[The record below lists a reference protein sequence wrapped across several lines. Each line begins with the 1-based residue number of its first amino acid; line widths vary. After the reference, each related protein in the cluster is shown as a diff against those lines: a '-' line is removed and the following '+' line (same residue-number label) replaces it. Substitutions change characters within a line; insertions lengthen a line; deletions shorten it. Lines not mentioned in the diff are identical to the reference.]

1 MAASN
6 DAANVVIGANG
17 TVWVGPTDA
26 SAPTDVSTDMETVD
40 PDFQALGFISE
51 QGANFTDTKT
61 VLEVMAWQSL
71 FVIARRITARNL
83 ELAFAA
89 REWNGNTVRLAFGG
103 GDIADLG
110 GGEFSYSPPAPEDID
125 ERSMVLEWEDG
136 DKHYRLYVP
145 VGMVTSNTQTTL
157 ARTAP
162 SDLPITFSATNDG
175 SSDIYTLFTD
185 DPAFADT
192 QSS

>member
-1 MAASN
+1 MTTN

-17 TVWVGPTDA
+17 ALWVGETDVT
-26 SAPTDVSTDMETVD
+26 APSDVSTDMESVD
-40 PDFQALGFISE
+40 SGWQDLGFVSE
-51 QGANFTDTKT
+51 AGANFTDTKT

-103 GDIADLG
+103 GDITDLG
-110 GGEFSYSPPAPEDID
+110 GGEFSYSPPDPEDID
-125 ERSMVLEWEDG
+125 ERSMVLEWQDG

-175 SSDIYTLFTD
+175 TEDIYTLFTD
-185 DPAFADT
+185 DPAFAED
-192 QSS
+192 SAS